1 MTLTPCKLSNE
12 LSINLIGPN
21 DELPNFADI
30 TRDIQNWASC
40 WVRLVSMEAQL
51 FCKFFGT
58 SMRVIEIMW
67 EPIVP
72 NKLQPWGGGPEH
84 LLWML

>member
-1 MTLTPCKLSNE
+1 
-12 LSINLIGPN
+12 
-21 DELPNFADI
+21 
-30 TRDIQNWASC
+30 
-40 WVRLVSMEAQL
+40 MEAQL